1 MLEQSKLRV
10 FVGDHRTQVEWFTKR
25 TDGGVDRNVKYF
37 RNWSTAATFAGH
49 LNRTVE
55 TDLGVVYLTT
65 QVADRVDGHN
75 VVKWLT
81 VGSTFETYKDGTTRW
96 SPGI

>member
-25 TDGGVDRNVKYF
+25 TDGGVDRHVKYF

-65 QVADRVDGHN
+65 QVADVAGDA
-75 VVKWLT
+75 VKWLA
-81 VGSTFETYKDGTTRW
+81 VGNTFETYKDGTTRW